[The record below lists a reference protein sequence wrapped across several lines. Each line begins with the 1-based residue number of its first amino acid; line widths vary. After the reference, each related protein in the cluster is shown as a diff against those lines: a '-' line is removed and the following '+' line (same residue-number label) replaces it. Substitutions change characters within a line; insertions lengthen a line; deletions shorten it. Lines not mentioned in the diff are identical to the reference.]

1 MISIHGAAAF
11 ALFKGFV
18 PYAAPAS
25 APPALSYLA
34 CLSHNLY
41 ALNPALG
48 QLNLHEKQQKQQQQ
62 QAA

>member
-18 PYAAPAS
+18 PYAAPAPAPP

-48 QLNLHEKQQKQQQQ
+48 QLNLHEKQQ